1 MDESGDR
8 SRNMLSPQLCGRPT
22 GRRPL
27 ETGVGGANERPLPHP
42 SPTKGKEQA
51 AATHSNSRARPTW
64 IGSHAVSR
72 MRVVTAPY
80 HLVRRVPHEHVK
92 IELAAAIA
100 WTPHGGL
107 VLAMF

>member
-1 MDESGDR
+1 
-8 SRNMLSPQLCGRPT
+8 
-22 GRRPL
+22 
-27 ETGVGGANERPLPHP
+27 
-42 SPTKGKEQA
+42 
-51 AATHSNSRARPTW
+51 
-64 IGSHAVSR
+64 
-72 MRVVTAPY
+72 MRVVTALY